1 MAELMDR
8 RPKLVIVMGCNGAG
22 KSAWKRNNYDRLPE
36 RYFDQ
41 DSIAG
46 GIGDW
51 NEEGARA
58 RTREYVDG
66 EIEKIFA
73 ARMDFGFESTFSGR
87 PGPALVRRAINEG
100 YCVEGYFVGTDSWE
114 INARRIEQRVAT
126 NTGHHVDPVRLPD
139 RYRYSLSNLRR
150 HLDDFDLLE
159 AVDNSEPAPEGI
171 PEPRVQF
178 VVEKG
183 QAMPRPTLLVA
194 APAAAADIGGDM
206 RIVERAEDYGQ
217 KMRPWASDVLRRREI
232 ARQQAELREKR
243 KARGRDRGGER

>member
-51 NEEGARA
+51 NAEGARA

-73 ARMDFGFESTFSGR
+73 ARQDFGFESTFSGR
-87 PGPALVRRAINEG
+87 PGPALVRRAIDEG
-100 YCVEGYFVGTDSWE
+100 YRVEGYFMGTDGWE
-114 INARRIEQRVAT
+114 TNARRIEHRVVT
-126 NTGHHVDPVRLPD
+126 NTGHHVDPERLPD
-139 RYRYSLSNLRR
+139 RYRYALSNLRR
-150 HLDDFDLLE
+150 HLEDFDLLE
-159 AVDNSEPAPEGI
+159 VVDNSWPGLEGI
-171 PEPRVQF
+171 PNPRVQF
-178 VVEKG
+178 VVEKSRG
-183 QAMPRPTLLVA
+183 IGDK
-194 APAAAADIGGDM
+194 DIGGGM
-206 RIVERAEDYGQ
+206 RIVERAEDHGRE
-217 KMRPWASDVLRRREI
+217 MLGWAAEVLRRREV
-232 ARQQAELREKR
+232 ARRQAELRDKR
-243 KARGRDRGGER
+243 NARGRNGGSEQ

>member
-22 KSAWKRNNYDRLPE
+22 KSAWKRANYDRLPA

-51 NEEGARA
+51 NEEEARA

-66 EIEKIFA
+66 EVDKSFA
-73 ARMDFGFESTFSGR
+73 ARQDFGYESTFAGV
-87 PGPALVRRAINEG
+87 PGPALVRRAIGEG
-100 YCVEGYFVGTDSWE
+100 YRVEGYFIGTDDWE
-114 INARRIEQRVAT
+114 TNARRIEHRVIT
-126 NTGHHVDPVRLPD
+126 NTGHHVDPARLED
-139 RYRYSLSNLRR
+139 RYRYALSNLRR
-150 HLDDFDLLE
+150 HLEEFDLLE
-159 AVDNSEPAPEGI
+159 VVDNTWPALEGI

-183 QAMPRPTLLVA
+183 RGVGDK
-194 APAAAADIGGDM
+194 DIGGGM
-206 RIVERAEDYGQ
+206 RIVERAEDHGRE
-217 KMRPWASDVLRRREI
+217 MMGWASEVLRRREV
-232 ARQQAELREKR
+232 ARRQAEQREKR
-243 KARGRDRGGER
+243 KGRGRDCGSER